1 MAQAKIDPELSRQL
15 DQAALTN
22 SPVQAVIK
30 ISPEESSQLVAS
42 PEHTTELANQ
52 IVNRISGKL
61 GIQAE
66 RMTLFRNLGS
76 FSISAAPQF
85 VRELLDQPEVAGAI
99 ASRQANSSYIAPINA
114 RPVDVSEIGREQRQP
129 TVRKKKLAARRSGSR
144 G

>member
-1 MAQAKIDPELSRQL
+1 VAQAKIDPELSRQL

-30 ISPEESSQLVAS
+30 VSPEESSQLVAS
-42 PEHTTELANQ
+42 PEHTAELANQ
-52 IVNRISGKL
+52 VVGRISSKL

-85 VRELLDQPEVAGAI
+85 VRELIDQPEVAGAI
-99 ASRQANSSYIAPINA
+99 ASRQPSSSYIAPINA
-114 RPVDVSEIGREQRQP
+114 RPVELSEIGHEQSQP
-129 TVRKKKLAARRSGSR
+129 VRKKKMAVRRSSSSR